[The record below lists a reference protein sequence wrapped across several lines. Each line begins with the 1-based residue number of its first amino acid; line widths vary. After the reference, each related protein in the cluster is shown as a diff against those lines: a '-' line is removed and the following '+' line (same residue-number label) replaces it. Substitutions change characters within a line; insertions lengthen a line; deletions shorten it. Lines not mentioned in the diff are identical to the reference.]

1 MTLSLLV
8 THYKTPELLKLCL
21 KNAEEALE
29 RIEHEIIVVDS
40 EAQDDTKE
48 IMREDYPDV
57 HYFPFLANVGYA
69 TLANKGLKKAQG
81 EYIFLI
87 NADII
92 LNQDA
97 VQKLLHYLSHN
108 PKVGMVGPALVN
120 FNGLH
125 QDSCFRY
132 YKPITIACRRSVLG
146 KLSVC
151 KSEIDRFLM
160 KSELRGASKKEGILA
175 DWLMGSALCM
185 KRDVVKKVGEFDKR
199 FFMYFEDVDWCKRFW
214 QNGYKVVYLPE
225 ASITHYHQ
233 RASRKWGGVWDVL
246 ITKQARIHLVSA
258 VKFFL
263 KHGIFPTR
271 DM

>member
-1 MTLSLLV
+1 MTLSLLI

-21 KNAEEALE
+21 KNAKDAL
-29 RIEHEIIVVDS
+29 RGIEYEIIVMDS
-40 EAQDDTKE
+40 EAGAETKE
-48 IMREDYPDV
+48 IMREDYASV
-57 HYFPFLANVGYA
+57 RYFPFLENVGYA
-69 TLANKGLKKAQG
+69 KLANKGLLEAQG
-81 EYIFLI
+81 EYVFLI

-97 VQKLLHYLSHN
+97 VQRLLQYLSHN
-108 PKVGMVGPALVN
+108 PGVGMVGPALTN
-120 FNGLH
+120 FNGSH

-132 YKPITIACRRSVLG
+132 YRPLTIACRRSVLG

-151 KSEIDRFLM
+151 KNEIDRFLM
-160 KSELRGASKKEGILA
+160 KNELQSSNGKEGILA

-185 KRDVVKKVGEFDKR
+185 KREAVARVGRFDKQ

-214 QNGYKVVYLPE
+214 QNGYKVVYLPG

-233 RASRKWGGVWDVL
+233 RASKKGGGVWDVL
-246 ITKQARIHLVSA
+246 ITQQARIHLISA
-258 VKFFL
+258 IKFFL

-271 DM
+271 DT